1 MMKPASPCRDVL
13 ILQGNRGKIKMI
25 PSSLSEQRS
34 HQILVVHAL
43 RHNGNDSVFL
53 AVLTRVER
61 VSKVVIGFFTRR
73 LVCRRCGV
81 YVGAVCE
88 TVTGLRAVVNVNCL
102 ADRAAFTQI
111 PSARDYDDETTEA
124 RLSRRASTW
133 MPATVRR

>member
-25 PSSLSEQRS
+25 PSSLSEQPS

-43 RHNGNDSVFL
+43 HHNGNDSVFL

-73 LVCRRCGV
+73 LLECF
-81 YVGAVCE
+81 VGFH
-88 TVTGLRAVVNVNCL
+88 RVV
-102 ADRAAFTQI
+102 
-111 PSARDYDDETTEA
+111 DDDCVRTKT
-124 RLSRRASTW
+124 RLCT
-133 MPATVRR
+133 PK